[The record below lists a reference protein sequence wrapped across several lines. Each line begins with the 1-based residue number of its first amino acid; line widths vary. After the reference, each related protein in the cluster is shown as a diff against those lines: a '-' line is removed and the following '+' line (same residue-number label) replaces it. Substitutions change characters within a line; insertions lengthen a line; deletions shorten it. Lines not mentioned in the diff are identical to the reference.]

1 MASSAGDELL
11 RVGAEVSMTMA
22 LLSAILLLLGTVVL
36 VIAFPAVSA
45 TVPIA
50 KLLTVKSLLVS
61 PVPTV

>member
-1 MASSAGDELL
+1 MLELKL
-11 RVGAEVSMTMA
+11 EIVGAEVSTTMA
-22 LLSAILLLLGTVVL
+22 LLSAILLLGTVVL

-61 PVPTV
+61 PAPTV